1 MRSSGSVLKVEYTVV
16 VQREGEESASA
27 QENSMCKA
35 VWARGWLCSRK
46 PRSFGVARLRR
57 KKHRENSKCSI
68 LRVTEVACTVS
79 PHLVCTTNPYI
90 CAAVFCLQKIE
101 TQTVSA
107 SFPNS
112 QLRFTTKSASFPLHH
127 RHYRLLLRMACVYVC
142 LCRYLCVTQF

>member
-1 MRSSGSVLKVEYTVV
+1 
-16 VQREGEESASA
+16 
-27 QENSMCKA
+27 MCKGKGKRVLQPKRTA
-35 VWARGWLCSRK
+35 CAKLCGQEGGLCSRK

-90 CAAVFCLQKIE
+90 CAAVFCLQKME

-127 RHYRLLLRMACVYVC
+127 RHYRLLLCMACVYVC